1 VEVIALVGKSHH
13 VLLFGNEL
21 FAGMPRRSGR
31 IPSESRKS
39 GSSDRIRYD
48 EGGRIVQTERVVAN
62 RYRLEEQIGSG
73 GGGIV
78 WRATDERLG
87 RPVALKRALYGDG
100 NPRRFRQLEREA
112 KLLAQLNHRHVVT
125 IYDVLDDNGECWLIM
140 EYVPAR
146 SMAELDVL
154 APRQAAKL
162 GAQIADA
169 LAAVH
174 AKGILHRDIKPGN
187 VLMISDD
194 EVKLA
199 DFGISRDAAGDATV
213 TGSGLITGSPGYVAP
228 EVANGAAPTASS
240 DVFSLASTLFA
251 MVEGESPVG
260 STTDDM
266 RLRLRRAANGAIASP
281 RKSGPLAPILE
292 RMLRVDAGQ
301 RPTAAEAH
309 EILADVAGVQ
319 ATRRADRPRRAGRRR
334 LVVTAGALVAVVAV
348 VVVASCIVF
357 FDEPGIP
364 TGPVLGADERT
375 ADPCSLIRDAALE
388 PFGDPNLVSDD
399 SGFNQCNVIVKKG
412 GKEANLK
419 ALIDSTPGEQS
430 PLQAQ
435 DKGRYRLV
443 TEPAGEGSCRRRL
456 LLPDRYEIRIEVT
469 RANAIDADACAMA
482 DVAVRSADAVITK
495 GPIPARSPDN
505 STLRPDSFSR
515 EDACRAKDSPSFPNR
530 PGIDRENPEVGFG
543 RWTCTWTSTADGIV
557 YQLRFT
563 RSRPLIKSGA
573 TSLMIDGR
581 YSVIGVPGDA
591 PGDATCEVD
600 AHNLTYVDAYGFD
613 KDEVLEATVIGRS
626 LSPDER
632 CQLAIRLATAFFPP
646 R

>member
-1 VEVIALVGKSHH
+1 
-13 VLLFGNEL
+13 
-21 FAGMPRRSGR
+21 M
-31 IPSESRKS
+31 
-39 GSSDRIRYD
+39 
-48 EGGRIVQTERVVAN
+48 QTERVVAN

-73 GGGIV
+73 GGGVV

-87 RPVALKRALYGDG
+87 RPVALKRALSGDG
-100 NPRRFRQLEREA
+100 DPQRFRQLEREA

-125 IYDVLDDNGECWLIM
+125 IYDVLDDNGECWLVM

-146 SMAELDVL
+146 SMAELDVV

-213 TGSGLITGSPGYVAP
+213 TCPGLLTGSPGYVAP
-228 EVANGAAPTASS
+228 EVANGAAPTAAS

-251 MVEGESPVG
+251 VVEGESPVG
-260 STTDDM
+260 STTDDIRM
-266 RLRLRRAANGAIASP
+266 RLRRAANGAIASP
-281 RKSGPLAPILE
+281 RRSGPLAPVLE

-309 EILADVAGVQ
+309 EILADIAGVR
-319 ATRRADRPRRAGRRR
+319 ATRRAPRSRFAGRRR
-334 LVVTAGALVAVVAV
+334 LLVTAGVLVAVA
-348 VVVASCIVF
+348 VVASCIVF
-357 FDEPGIP
+357 IDEPGTP
-364 TGPVLGADERT
+364 TGPVLGADQRT

-388 PFGDPNLVSDD
+388 PFGNPNLVSDD
-399 SGFNQCNVIVKKG
+399 SGFNQCNVIVKKDR
-412 GKEANLK
+412 KEANLL

-430 PLQAQ
+430 PVQAQ

-443 TEPAGEGSCRRRL
+443 DEPAGEGSCGRRL

-469 RANAIDADACAMA
+469 RANLIDADACVMA
-482 DVAVRSADAVITK
+482 DVAVRSADAVITR
-495 GPIPARSPDN
+495 GPIPERRPGN
-505 STLRPDSFSR
+505 PTLRPDSFSR
-515 EDACRAKDSPSFPNR
+515 ADACRAKDSPSFPDR
-530 PGIDRENPEVGFG
+530 PGIDRGNPEVGFG
-543 RWTCTWTSTADGIV
+543 RWKCTWTSTADGIV
-557 YQLRFT
+557 YRLRFT
-563 RSRPLIKSGA
+563 RAKPLVKSSA
-573 TSLMIDGR
+573 TKVTIDGR
-581 YSVIGVPGDA
+581 YSVISYPGDA
-591 PGDATCEVD
+591 PGDDTCEVE
-600 AHNLTYVDAYGFD
+600 AHNFTYVDAYGYD
-613 KDEVLEATVIGRS
+613 KDEVLEATVVGRS

-632 CQLAIRLATAFFPP
+632 CLLTTRLATAFFPP

>member
-1 VEVIALVGKSHH
+1 
-13 VLLFGNEL
+13 
-21 FAGMPRRSGR
+21 M
-31 IPSESRKS
+31 
-39 GSSDRIRYD
+39 
-48 EGGRIVQTERVVAN
+48 QTERVVAN

-73 GGGIV
+73 GGGVV

-87 RPVALKRALYGDG
+87 RPVALKRALSGDG
-100 NPRRFRQLEREA
+100 DPQRFRQLEREA

-146 SMAELDVL
+146 SMAELDVV

-213 TGSGLITGSPGYVAP
+213 TGPGLLTGSPGYVAP
-228 EVANGAAPTASS
+228 EVANGAAPTAAS

-251 MVEGESPVG
+251 VVEGESPVG

-266 RLRLRRAANGAIASP
+266 RLRLRRAANGAIATP
-281 RKSGPLAPILE
+281 RRSGPLAPVLE

-309 EILADVAGVQ
+309 EILADIAGVQ
-319 ATRRADRPRRAGRRR
+319 TTRRADRPRFAGRRR
-334 LVVTAGALVAVVAV
+334 LLVTAGALVAVVAV
-348 VVVASCIVF
+348 VATCILF
-357 FDEPGIP
+357 FDEPGTP
-364 TGPVLGADERT
+364 TGPVLGPDGRT

-388 PFGDPNLVSDD
+388 PFGNPNLVSDD

-412 GKEANLK
+412 GKEANLR

-430 PLQAQ
+430 PVQAQ

-456 LLPDRYEIRIEVT
+456 LLPDGYEIRIEVT
-469 RANAIDADACAMA
+469 RANAIDADACAMT

-495 GPIPARSPDN
+495 GPIPERRPDN
-505 STLRPDSFSR
+505 PTLQLNSFSW

-543 RWTCTWTSTADGIV
+543 GWTCTWTSIADGIV
-557 YQLRFT
+557 YRLRFT
-563 RSRPLIKSGA
+563 RARPLVKSGA
-573 TSLMIDGR
+573 TEVVIDGR
-581 YSVIGVPGDA
+581 YSVIGYPGDA
-591 PGDATCEVD
+591 PGDDTCEIET
-600 AHNLTYVDAYGFD
+600 HNLTYVDAYGYD
-613 KDEVLEATVIGRS
+613 KDEVLETTVIGKS

-632 CQLAIRLATAFFPP
+632 CQLATRLATAFFPP

>member
-1 VEVIALVGKSHH
+1 
-13 VLLFGNEL
+13 
-21 FAGMPRRSGR
+21 M
-31 IPSESRKS
+31 
-39 GSSDRIRYD
+39 
-48 EGGRIVQTERVVAN
+48 QTERVVAN

-87 RPVALKRALYGDG
+87 RPVALKRALDGDG
-100 NPRRFRQLEREA
+100 DPRRFRQLEREA

-146 SMAELDVL
+146 SMAEVDVL

-199 DFGISRDAAGDATV
+199 DFGISHDAAGDATV
-213 TGSGLITGSPGYVAP
+213 TGSGLLTGSPGYVAP
-228 EVANGAAPTASS
+228 EVANGAAPTAAS

-281 RKSGPLAPILE
+281 RRSGPLTPILE

-319 ATRRADRPRRAGRRR
+319 ATRRAERPRRAGRRR
-334 LVVTAGALVAVVAV
+334 LVVTAGALVAVAAL
-348 VVVASCIVF
+348 VVASGIVF
-357 FDEPGIP
+357 FDEPGTPI
-364 TGPVLGADERT
+364 GPVLGADERT
-375 ADPCSLIRDAALE
+375 ADPCSLIRDAALD
-388 PFGDPNLVSDD
+388 PFGNPNLVSDD
-399 SGFNQCNVIVKKG
+399 SGFNQCNVIVKED

-419 ALIDSTPGEQS
+419 ALIDITPSEPSPVQS
-430 PLQAQ
+430 Q

-443 TEPAGEGSCRRRL
+443 TEPAGEGSCSRRL
-456 LLPDRYEIRIEVT
+456 LLPDRYEIRLEVT
-469 RANAIDADACAMA
+469 RADAIDADACAMA
-482 DVAVRSADAVITK
+482 DIAVQSADAVITT
-495 GPIPARSPDN
+495 GPIPARSPGSQMSD
-505 STLRPDSFSR
+505 PDSFSWK
-515 EDACRAKDSPSFPNR
+515 DACRAKDSPSFPNR
-530 PGIDRENPEVGFG
+530 PGIDRENPDVGFG
-543 RWTCTWTSTADGIV
+543 RWTCTWTSTTDGIV
-557 YQLRFT
+557 YVLRFT
-563 RSRPLIKSGA
+563 RSRPLSKSDA
-573 TSLMIDGR
+573 KSLLIDGR

-591 PGDATCEVD
+591 PGDDTCEID
-600 AHNLTYVDAYGFD
+600 THNLTYRDAYGFP
-613 KDEVLEATVIGRS
+613 KDEVLETTIVGRS

-632 CQLAIRLATAFFPP
+632 CDLAIQLATAFFPP

>member
-1 VEVIALVGKSHH
+1 
-13 VLLFGNEL
+13 
-21 FAGMPRRSGR
+21 
-31 IPSESRKS
+31 
-39 GSSDRIRYD
+39 
-48 EGGRIVQTERVVAN
+48 VQTKRVVAN

-73 GGGIV
+73 GGGVV

-87 RPVALKRALYGDG
+87 REVALKRALSGDG
-100 NPRRFRQLEREA
+100 DPQRFRQLEREA

-125 IYDVLDDNGECWLIM
+125 IYDVLDDNGECWLVM

-146 SMAELDVL
+146 SMAELDVV

-169 LAAVH
+169 LTAVH

-213 TGSGLITGSPGYVAP
+213 TCPGLLTGSPGYVAP
-228 EVANGAAPTASS
+228 EVANGAAATAAS

-251 MVEGESPVG
+251 VVEGESPVG
-260 STTDDM
+260 STSDDM
-266 RLRLRRAANGAIASP
+266 RMRLRRAANGAIASP
-281 RKSGPLAPILE
+281 RRSGPLAPALE

-309 EILADVAGVQ
+309 EILADIAGVR
-319 ATRRADRPRRAGRRR
+319 ATRRAPRPRFAGHRR
-334 LVVTAGALVAVVAV
+334 LLVTAGVLVAVAA
-348 VVVASCIVF
+348 VASWIVF
-357 FDEPGIP
+357 FDEPRTP
-364 TGPVLGADERT
+364 TGPVLGADQRT

-388 PFGDPNLVSDD
+388 RFGKPNLVSDD
-399 SGFNQCNVIVKKG
+399 SGFNQCNVIVKKDR
-412 GKEANLK
+412 KEANLL
-419 ALIDSTPGEQS
+419 AVIDSTPGEQS
-430 PLQAQ
+430 PVQAQ

-443 TEPAGEGSCRRRL
+443 DEPAGEGSCRRRL

-469 RANAIDADACAMA
+469 RANLIDADACAMA
-482 DVAVRSADAVITK
+482 DVAVRSADAVITR
-495 GPIPARSPDN
+495 GPIPDRRPGN
-505 STLRPDSFSR
+505 PTLRPDSFSR
-515 EDACRAKDSPSFPNR
+515 TDACRAKDSPSFPDR
-530 PGIDRENPEVGFG
+530 PGIDRGNPEVGFG
-543 RWTCTWTSTADGIV
+543 RWKCTWTSTADGIV

-563 RSRPLIKSGA
+563 RAKPLVKSGA
-573 TSLMIDGR
+573 RKVTTDGR
-581 YSVIGVPGDA
+581 YSVISYPGDA
-591 PGDATCEVD
+591 PDDDKCEVE
-600 AHNLTYVDAYGFD
+600 AHNFTYVDAYGYD
-613 KDEVLEATVIGRS
+613 KDEVLEATVVGRS

-632 CQLAIRLATAFFPP
+632 CLLTTRLATAFFPP

>member
-1 VEVIALVGKSHH
+1 
-13 VLLFGNEL
+13 
-21 FAGMPRRSGR
+21 M
-31 IPSESRKS
+31 
-39 GSSDRIRYD
+39 
-48 EGGRIVQTERVVAN
+48 QTERVVAN

-73 GGGIV
+73 GGGVV

-87 RPVALKRALYGDG
+87 REVALKRALSGDG
-100 NPRRFRQLEREA
+100 DPQRFRQLEREA

-125 IYDVLDDNGECWLIM
+125 IHDVLDDNGECWLVM

-146 SMAELDVL
+146 SMAELDVV

-169 LAAVH
+169 LTAVH

-213 TGSGLITGSPGYVAP
+213 TGSGLLTGSPGYVAP
-228 EVANGAAPTASS
+228 EVANGAAPTAAS

-251 MVEGESPVG
+251 VVEGESPVG
-260 STTDDM
+260 SMTDDM
-266 RLRLRRAANGAIASP
+266 RIRLRRAANGAIASP
-281 RKSGPLAPILE
+281 RRSGPLAPVLE

-309 EILADVAGVQ
+309 EILADIAGVR
-319 ATRRADRPRRAGRRR
+319 ATRRAPRPRFAGRRR
-334 LVVTAGALVAVVAV
+334 LLVTAGVLVAVAA
-348 VVVASCIVF
+348 VASCIVF
-357 FDEPGIP
+357 FDEPGTP
-364 TGPVLGADERT
+364 TGPVLGADQRT

-388 PFGDPNLVSDD
+388 PFGKPNLVSDD
-399 SGFNQCNVIVKKG
+399 SGFNQCNVIVKKDR
-412 GKEANLK
+412 KEANLL

-430 PLQAQ
+430 PVQAQ

-443 TEPAGEGSCRRRL
+443 DEPAGEGSCGRRL

-469 RANAIDADACAMA
+469 RANLIDADACAMA
-482 DVAVRSADAVITK
+482 DVAVRSADAVITR
-495 GPIPARSPDN
+495 GPIPERRPGN
-505 STLRPDSFSR
+505 PTLRPDSFSSA
-515 EDACRAKDSPSFPNR
+515 DTCRAKDSPSFPDR
-530 PGIDRENPEVGFG
+530 PGIDRGNPEVGFG
-543 RWTCTWTSTADGIV
+543 RWKCTWTSTADGIV

-563 RSRPLIKSGA
+563 RAKPLVKSGA
-573 TSLMIDGR
+573 TKVAIDGR
-581 YSVIGVPGDA
+581 YSVISYPGDA
-591 PGDATCEVD
+591 PGDDTCEVE
-600 AHNLTYVDAYGFD
+600 AHNFTYVDAYGFD
-613 KDEVLEATVIGRS
+613 KDEVLEATVVGRS

-632 CQLAIRLATAFFPP
+632 CLLTTRLATAFFPP